1 MRLTVPQAI
10 KLNQCVYEFISSLQ
24 QSKDL
29 GAVVY
34 SYVGCALHL
43 SVWLGVEW
51 ELQSSICLHIVKCVP
66 CHRVVLMEKRSITFP
81 QRDITTNHF

>member
-1 MRLTVPQAI
+1 MRLIVPQAI
-10 KLNQCVYEFISSLQ
+10 NINQCVYEFISSLQ

-34 SYVGCALHL
+34 SYVGCALHI

-51 ELQSSICLHIVKCVP
+51 EL
-66 CHRVVLMEKRSITFP
+66 
-81 QRDITTNHF
+81 